1 LGCNAD
7 SQARVAS
14 CLEKAH
20 TFPVQP
26 LRYRIRTGSPGT
38 DEAPEL
44 PKLETGQSLRESAQ
58 LLSLR
63 HPTVFSVQNDDL
75 AVDAI
80 RRFYFLDGSAYL
92 PGPVGWVIMRLD
104 EGVWIREI
112 VVCPPNV
119 ESAVVMASLLRRT
132 LDELR
137 RGFPDSLVM
146 EVSHGH
152 VDPSIDF
159 QARHFTSEYFDQ
171 LRRLR
176 TKPVPWP
183 EQEYLD
189 TEAALA
195 NGTTQ
200 REWQKLRLYRADEF
214 AATLR
219 RERTED
225 EIAGAKERIRK
236 LQGLAYEAAEESNTR
251 YHQSRKKDFVAFKKA
266 HEDQDKT
273 WMQRLRTEC
282 PGFSDWVYHA
292 AIHDWGSW
300 AAR

>member
-1 LGCNAD
+1 
-7 SQARVAS
+7 
-14 CLEKAH
+14 
-20 TFPVQP
+20 VQQ
-26 LRYRIRTGSPGT
+26 LRYRIRVGSPDT

-44 PKLETGQSLRESAQ
+44 PKLETGQSLLESSQ
-58 LLSLR
+58 LLSVR
-63 HPTVFSVQNDDL
+63 HPTVLSVQNDDL

-80 RRFYFLDGSAYL
+80 RRFYFMDGSEYRPA
-92 PGPVGWVIMRLD
+92 PGPVGWIIMRVD

-112 VVCPPNV
+112 VVCPPSF
-119 ESAVVMASLLRRT
+119 ESAVVMAFLLRRT

-146 EVSHGH
+146 EVSRGH

-159 QARHFTSEYFDQ
+159 QARHFVSDYFDQ
-171 LRRLR
+171 LRKLR
-176 TKPVPWP
+176 AKPSPWP

-200 REWQKLRLYRADEF
+200 REWQQVRLYRAEEF
-214 AATLR
+214 AAALR
-219 RERTED
+219 RERTEE
-225 EIAGAKERIRK
+225 EIARAKERIRK
-236 LQGLAYEAAEESNTR
+236 LQNFAYEAANAFNAR
-251 YHQSRKKDFVAFKKA
+251 YVLSRRKDFVASTA
-266 HEDQDKT
+266 YEEDDAA